1 MNFPR
6 AFVVL
11 LIAAVFLSTGCGK
24 KEEAATGLQVE
35 VKQME
40 PIRFCYIDN
49 VGPYDQLGDKFAEI
63 GAMMAQHQLGGHL
76 VALFFDDPE
85 VVTADQLRSQIG
97 TQVPADFKIPE
108 GYKVKEI
115 AAGSFATAA
124 FQGPYEQIAN
134 EYKKV
139 FRWISQNDYQIAGP
153 LMEVYL
159 KGGPGVPPEEYL
171 TEVRVRVM

>member
-24 KEEAATGLQVE
+24 KEEAATGMDVG

-49 VGPYDQLGDKFAEI
+49 VGPYDQIGAKFAQI
-63 GAMMAQHQLGGHL
+63 GAMMAEHQVSGHVL
-76 VALFFDDPE
+76 ALFFDDPQ
-85 VVTADQLRSQIG
+85 VVSAEQLRSQIG
-97 TQVPADFKIPE
+97 TQVPDDFKIPE

-115 AAGSFATAA
+115 AAGSFATAT
-124 FQGPYEQIAN
+124 FQGPYEQIADD
-134 EYKKV
+134 YRKI
-139 FRWISQNDYQIAGP
+139 FRWINQNDYQIAGP

-171 TEVRVRVM
+171 TEVRIRVM